1 MKSSRKMTPEVAA
14 WIKALH
20 RDNPELMQH
29 QIAAL
34 VGHNQGRV
42 SEVLNGQRFAEVLP
56 GPGGC
61 RYTPGGGRHA
71 HDDP

>member
-1 MKSSRKMTPEVAA
+1 MAKSTRKMTPEIAA

-42 SEVLNGQRFAEVLP
+42 SEVLNGQRFPEV
-56 GPGGC
+56 GPTGAAGSAVQPSQ
-61 RYTPGGGRHA
+61 RKAGP
-71 HDDP
+71 

>member
-1 MKSSRKMTPEVAA
+1 MAKSTRKMTPEVAA

-20 RDNPELMQH
+20 RDNPDLMQH

-42 SEVLNGQRFAEVLP
+42 SEVLNGQRFAEINP
-56 GPGGC
+56 SGPAGSAVQRKAG
-61 RYTPGGGRHA
+61 
-71 HDDP
+71 